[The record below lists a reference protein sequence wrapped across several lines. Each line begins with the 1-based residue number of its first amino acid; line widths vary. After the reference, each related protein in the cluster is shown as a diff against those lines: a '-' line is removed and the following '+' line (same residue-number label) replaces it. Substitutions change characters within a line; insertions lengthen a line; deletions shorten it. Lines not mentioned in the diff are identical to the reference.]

1 MRLFHRRDAPPADA
15 LAQLGRDERLVSW
28 ADTEAGSVVLATPRG
43 LWWPDDE
50 AAAALRLIAWQHV
63 SRATWRDG
71 VLAVIEADVV
81 DDLLMF
87 DRRPVAVRLS
97 VPRDLPPTVRKR
109 VEANIVRSELE
120 PVTGGAARVV
130 ARRVPGENGLRWW
143 ARLEPGTADT
153 GQVRSALAAR
163 VASLRADWERER
175 PDQEW

>member
-1 MRLFHRRDAPPADA
+1 MALFHRRDVPPADA
-15 LAQLGRDERLVSW
+15 LAGLGRDERVVSW

-43 LWWPDDE
+43 LWWPDE
-50 AAAALRLIAWQHV
+50 GAAAALRLIAWQHV
-63 SRATWRDG
+63 SKATWRDG
-71 VLAVIEADVV
+71 VLAITQADVA
-81 DDLLMF
+81 DDLLMV

-120 PVTGGAARVV
+120 PVTGGAARIV
-130 ARRVPGENGLRWW
+130 ARRVPGEDGLHWW

-153 GQVRSALAAR
+153 AQVRSALAAR

-175 PDQEW
+175 LDQDW